1 MNRVCPLAPIRQVMG
16 KSNSLKTVSIITG
29 RQYNKVSIIKVD
41 KLYTGD
47 RKNWALDLELNKQ

>member
-1 MNRVCPLAPIRQVMG
+1 MG